1 MDAVEQA
8 DQIGRVEQLL
18 DLDPGRVAVVL
29 VDFQRDCCGPT
40 GVDAGQAGTAGNART
55 ALRANAFATEAVR
68 VGARVIYSQQ
78 VLDLDRLAWRQRR
91 WEEGSRLCVAGSDGA
106 ELFVPP
112 VPGARVVRKDRFDIW
127 QSPEFLDVLAEW
139 DVDGLVNGGEEL
151 LGCDLHAGL
160 G

>member
-91 WEEGSRLCVAGSDGA
+91 RERGSRLCVAGPDGA
-106 ELFVPP
+106 EWFVPP
-112 VPGARVVRKDRFDIW
+112 VPGARVGRKDRVEMC
-127 QSPEFLDVLAEW
+127 QSPELL
-139 DVDGLVNGGEEL
+139 DGLADGDG
-151 LGCDLHAGL
+151 DGL
-160 G
+160 AL